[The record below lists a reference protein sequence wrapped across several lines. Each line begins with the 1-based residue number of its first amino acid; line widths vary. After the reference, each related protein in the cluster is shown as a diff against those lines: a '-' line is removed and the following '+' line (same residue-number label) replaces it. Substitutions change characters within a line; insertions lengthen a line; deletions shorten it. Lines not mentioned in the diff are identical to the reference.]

1 MTFYDSLEAFLK
13 LAAVFRSSHD
23 GGHVERDDT
32 LVKQGTGHL
41 ALDDAFGQSLDDGAL
56 AHTGLANHHRVVLL
70 AAAQDLGE
78 TFNLYFT
85 AHNGVQAAFGCLA
98 SDILAIFIDNGS
110 GRIVTPTD
118 ISSLSCLA
126 VGRILALALTAI
138 VAATRQI
145 VVFLILFVREVGTRY
160 RQRNILSPVVFL
172 EFVLVVYHVI

>member
-1 MTFYDSLEAFLK
+1 M
-13 LAAVFRSSHD
+13 
-23 GGHVERDDT
+23 
-32 LVKQGTGHL
+32 
-41 ALDDAFGQSLDDGAL
+41 
-56 AHTGLANHHRVVLL
+56 
-70 AAAQDLGE
+70 GE

-85 AHNGVQAAFGCLA
+85 AHNRVQAAFGCLA

-138 VAATRQI
+138 VAATRQV